1 MKRAHE
7 TLGMCLYFLIVIPA
21 LILAL
26 ALSGC
31 APEYT
36 SSIVEWEEAE

>member
-21 LILAL
+21 LIFTM

-36 SSIVEWEEAE
+36 STYVEWEETK